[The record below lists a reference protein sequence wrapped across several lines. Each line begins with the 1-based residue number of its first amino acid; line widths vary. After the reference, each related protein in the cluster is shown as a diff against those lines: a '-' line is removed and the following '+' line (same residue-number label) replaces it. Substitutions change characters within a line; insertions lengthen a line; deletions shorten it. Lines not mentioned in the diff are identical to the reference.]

1 MTRRNPDR
9 PRWRFAPVW
18 TFAANRSR
26 SAARLAARLRTLE
39 HDIAVANAGW
49 AHEKAARA
57 DAEARERRASEAL
70 DFLVAG
76 RFEGIAKRS
85 EGPA

>member
-1 MTRRNPDR
+1 MKPWCPQCGRRES
-9 PRWRFAPVW
+9 WPVMLLRAQRIIR
-18 TFAANRSR
+18 TQRGALRE
-26 SAARLAARLRTLE
+26 LRT
-39 HDIAVANAGW
+39 DIAVANAGW

-57 DAEARERRASEAL
+57 DAEARERRASQAL